1 MINTKMR
8 FYLFQSGIV
17 LGYLSLRL
25 VTFSTS
31 WNFFLIEDSF
41 NKMIVFSAILALFEG
56 FTTFVTSQVS
66 SGREQRTIYLTILFQ
81 ATISLILA
89 ILFIFLEN
97 VYFLIILICVASIIL
112 FDSIREP
119 LADSTIPQLIK
130 LSEIGNAIRI
140 RRIFGSI
147 SRIIGPIFAAT
158 STSYLGVSTTLFI
171 AFFILIAAFFLC
183 QSALKNTNINIE
195 SAKNKYNPLY
205 IFISSLKLS
214 IEKTMLSVNL
224 FIGIISAS
232 VLFVLIPKF
241 STLFNNKQDAAIIVG
256 ISDTMFGIGVLLGA
270 FYLTKKIENHFGV
283 YYSILISISTIIFST
298 IFLTLGIIHLIFIS
312 SFLFGIALINLN
324 ISLSTFRLVLYP
336 DSIRTKLISNVIFIS
351 CIGQAAGALLT
362 LYIVNTFGF
371 YSMLNF
377 LTLSSI
383 LYFTYFIIS
392 STEFK
397 KLLSLTN
404 DDLKNNYSY
413 KYENLMIR
421 RK

>member
-31 WNFFLIEDSF
+31 WNFFLIENSF
-41 NKMIVFSAILALFEG
+41 NKMIIFSAALSLFEG
-56 FTTFVTSQVS
+56 LTTFVTSQLS
-66 SGREQRTIYLTILFQ
+66 SGREQKTIYSTILFQ
-81 ATISLILA
+81 AIISLILA
-89 ILFIFLEN
+89 ILFIFFKN
-97 VYFLIILICVASIIL
+97 VYFLIILVCVASIIL

-158 STSYLGVSTTLFI
+158 ATSYLGVSTTLLI
-171 AFFILIAAFFLC
+171 AFFILIAAYILC

-195 SAKNKYNPLY
+195 SAKNKYNPLN
-205 IFISSLKLS
+205 ILISCLKLS
-214 IEKTMLSVNL
+214 LEKTMLSVNL
-224 FIGIISAS
+224 FIGVISAS

-241 STLFNNKQDAAIIVG
+241 STLVNSKQDATIIVG

-270 FYLTKKIENHFGV
+270 FYLTKKIENYFGV
-283 YYSILISISTIIFST
+283 YYSMLISIFTIIFST
-298 IFLTLGIIHLIFIS
+298 ILLTLGIIHLIFIAS
-312 SFLFGIALINLN
+312 LLFGISLINLN

-336 DSIRTKLISNVIFIS
+336 ENIRTKLISNVIFIS
-351 CIGQAAGALLT
+351 CIGQATGALLT
-362 LYIVNTFGF
+362 LYIVNTFGL
-371 YSMLNF
+371 YSMLTF

-383 LYFTYFIIS
+383 LYTTYFILN

-413 KYENLMIR
+413 KYKNLMIS
-421 RK
+421 KK